1 MTDQE
6 KQEGDESELEDL
18 DVPEEA
24 AEEIGGG
31 RNPGS
36 DPIPVPYPN

>member
-1 MTDQE
+1 MTEHEEQE
-6 KQEGDESELEDL
+6 QDEPEVDDL

-36 DPIPVPYPN
+36 DPVPIPYPN